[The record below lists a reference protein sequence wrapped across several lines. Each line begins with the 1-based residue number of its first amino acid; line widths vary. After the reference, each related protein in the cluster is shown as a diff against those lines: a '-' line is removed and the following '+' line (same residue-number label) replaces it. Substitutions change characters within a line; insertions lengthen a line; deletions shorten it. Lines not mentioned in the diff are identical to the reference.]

1 MKWIVERKLKEIK
14 EEMKEYL
21 DTLELRNR
29 VFPDEYVLSR
39 IRECRV
45 QVWLLEEILEEYEN
59 E

>member
-29 VFPDEYVLSR
+29 VFPDEYVLR
-39 IRECRV
+39 KIRECRV